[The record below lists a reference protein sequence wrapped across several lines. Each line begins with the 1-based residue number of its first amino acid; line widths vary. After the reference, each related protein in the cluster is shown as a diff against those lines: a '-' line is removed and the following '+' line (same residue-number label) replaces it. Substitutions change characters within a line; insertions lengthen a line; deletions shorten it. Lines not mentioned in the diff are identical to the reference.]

1 MLFRVPFQVLATPAQ
16 AAFFS
21 ISFSPAFIS
30 GKAVPPFLPSYL
42 PACSGFLSAIAVRF
56 SSCKGRLPR
65 LIRRLEVHSLQIL
78 PFCERV
84 IGRENRRMKPCR
96 QSCTASVKSRNGS
109 GREKNRK
116 KGKKQMFHIKDKR
129 WTRKTVKQANAQNGR
144 LKKS

>member
-1 MLFRVPFQVLATPAQ
+1 MFAPADPCLTRPSRILFYFI
-16 AAFFS
+16 FS
-21 ISFSPAFIS
+21 CIYIRQ
-30 GKAVPPFLPSYL
+30 GRTPFLSSYL